1 MAKWCPK
8 CQKWRSA
15 VTRSK
20 DFTMWE
26 RPSMFFKKYLPHML
40 RKHIYHCKKC
50 HGRCEEKFDA
60 RERASRNWG
69 KRPHGGGVTVTLAS
83 KEG

>member
-26 RPSMFFKKYLPHML
+26 RPKMFWKKYLSTIL
-40 RKHIYHCKKC
+40 RMYDYACKVCKTP
-50 HGRCEEKFDA
+50 CEEHPEA
-60 RERASRNWG
+60 RARASRNWG

-83 KEG
+83 REG